1 MLVIFLVYKERDDT
15 LSKEKLM
22 KQPIHFEQNP
32 SFVSSSPSTSKNSF
46 TKSSSE
52 LLAEKLHQQSVKN
65 ALENCKWNG
74 DGGSFVGGKIK
85 RRILLGVKTNQK
97 GNKNRKTKKCNK

>member
-22 KQPIHFEQNP
+22 KQPIQFEQNP
-32 SFVSSSPSTSKNSF
+32 SFVSSPSTSKNSF
-46 TKSSSE
+46 TKRSSE

-74 DGGSFVGGKIK
+74 DGGSFVGGKIR

-97 GNKNRKTKKCNK
+97 GNNKNRKTENCNK